1 MSAVTALQDLPA
13 PAKLNLFLHV
23 TGRRD
28 DGYHLLQTVFR
39 FIDLQDT
46 IHLTRRDD
54 GQILRMTPIPGV
66 PPEQD
71 LMVRAARWLQ
81 AHSGSRWGVEIRI
94 DKHIPM
100 GGGLG
105 GGSSNAATVL
115 LGLNRL
121 WALDLPREALAEGG
135 RQLGADVPV
144 FIMGHNAFAE
154 GVGEQLQPIV
164 LPERWYVVIQPD
176 ASVPTAEI
184 FQAPELTRD
193 TKPIKMAVFPGCKD
207 FLNLDALGSTV
218 EREAFRN
225 DLESCAFGR
234 YPVLA
239 LTASLVEQAI
249 GSLPVE
255 QGAGKKQVRMSG
267 SGACL
272 FVEYNTREAAL
283 LASER
288 IDATMLK
295 CADKLPALR
304 LNTVSA
310 GLSKHPLA
318 AY

>member
-1 MSAVTALQDLPA
+1 MSAIPALQDLPA

-184 FQAPELTRD
+184 
-193 TKPIKMAVFPGCKD
+193 
-207 FLNLDALGSTV
+207 
-218 EREAFRN
+218 
-225 DLESCAFGR
+225 
-234 YPVLA
+234 
-239 LTASLVEQAI
+239 
-249 GSLPVE
+249 
-255 QGAGKKQVRMSG
+255 
-267 SGACL
+267 
-272 FVEYNTREAAL
+272 
-283 LASER
+283 
-288 IDATMLK
+288 
-295 CADKLPALR
+295 
-304 LNTVSA
+304 
-310 GLSKHPLA
+310 
-318 AY
+318 